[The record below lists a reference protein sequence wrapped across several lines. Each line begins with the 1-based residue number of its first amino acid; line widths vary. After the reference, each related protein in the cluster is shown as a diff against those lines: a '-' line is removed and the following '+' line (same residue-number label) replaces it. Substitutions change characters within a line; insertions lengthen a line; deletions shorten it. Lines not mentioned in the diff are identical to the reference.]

1 MFERIWNRKHAQD
14 QTIQDSEPE
23 KQSANAEGGLSR
35 NQPQRM
41 NAGPH
46 PNPGK
51 LIMKSPPQSLPVTK
65 QLDMVHRLASSISPA
80 GKGKDEALA
89 NTEDEKLVV
98 GARIHLRG
106 QVTKCDA
113 LIVEGH
119 MEGSANSRMV
129 QVAKGGTFLGEAE
142 VETAE
147 ISGNFEGQLT
157 VSNKLIIRSTG
168 KVSGKIQYL
177 GIQIELGGKISGE
190 VQVTPDKRSAPP
202 SQVSDRSA
210 EPEERGTRSTTAL
223 AQPS

>member
-35 NQPQRM
+35 NQPLRI

-46 PNPGK
+46 PNPRK
-51 LIMKSPPQSLPVTK
+51 SIMQSPPENLPVTK
-65 QLDMVHRLASSISPA
+65 QLDMVHRQASSISPS

-89 NTEDEKLVV
+89 NTEDERLVV

-129 QVAKGGTFLGEAE
+129 QVAKGGAFLGEAE

-168 KVSGKIQYL
+168 EVSGKIRYL
-177 GIQIELGGKISGE
+177 GIQIESGGKISGE
-190 VQVTPDKRSAPP
+190 VEVTPDKKPAPP
-202 SQVSDRSA
+202 SDNSDRPA
-210 EPEERGTRSTTAL
+210 EPE
-223 AQPS
+223 

>member
-23 KQSANAEGGLSR
+23 KQSAKAEGDLSR
-35 NQPQRM
+35 NQPQRIH
-41 NAGPH
+41 AGPH
-46 PNPGK
+46 PNPRK
-51 LIMKSPPQSLPVTK
+51 SIMQSPPQNLPVTK
-65 QLDMVHRLASSISPA
+65 QLDMVHRQASSISPS

-89 NTEDEKLVV
+89 NTEDERLVV

-119 MEGSANSRMV
+119 MEGSANGRMV

-147 ISGNFEGQLT
+147 ISGIFEGQLT

-168 KVSGKIQYL
+168 EVSGKIQYL
-177 GIQIELGGKISGE
+177 GIQIDSGGKISGQVE
-190 VQVTPDKRSAPP
+190 VAPDKKSAPP
-202 SQVSDRSA
+202 TDNSDRPA
-210 EPEERGTRSTTAL
+210 EPEEL
-223 AQPS
+223 ADASMAS

>member
-23 KQSANAEGGLSR
+23 KQSANAEGDLSR

-51 LIMKSPPQSLPVTK
+51 LIMQSPPQNLPVTK
-65 QLDMVHRLASSISPA
+65 QLDMVHRQASSISPS

-89 NTEDEKLVV
+89 NTEDERLVV

-106 QVTKCDA
+106 QVTKCEA

-142 VETAE
+142 VDTAE

-168 KVSGKIQYL
+168 EVSGKIRYL
-177 GIQIELGGKISGE
+177 GIQIESGGKISGE
-190 VQVTPDKRSAPP
+190 VEVTPDKRSAPP
-202 SQVSDRSA
+202 SDNSDRPA
-210 EPEERGTRSTTAL
+210 EPEEL
-223 AQPS
+223 ADASMAS

>member
-23 KQSANAEGGLSR
+23 KQLAKAKGGLSR
-35 NQPQRM
+35 NQPQRI

-46 PNPGK
+46 PNPRK
-51 LIMKSPPQSLPVTK
+51 SIMQSPPQNLPVTE
-65 QLDMVHRLASSISPA
+65 QLDMVHRQASSISPS
-80 GKGKDEALA
+80 GKGKDEAPA

-119 MEGSANSRMV
+119 MEGSANGRMV

-168 KVSGKIQYL
+168 EVSGKIQYL
-177 GIQIELGGKISGE
+177 RIQIESGGKISGQVE
-190 VQVTPDKRSAPP
+190 VAPDKKSAPP
-202 SQVSDRSA
+202 SDNSDRPA
-210 EPEERGTRSTTAL
+210 EPEEL
-223 AQPS
+223 ADASMAS